1 MIASH
6 QVRLRALKQ
15 TSSVCQRPG
24 AKLDLIRFF
33 LYTYVLCVCVFYW
46 LPVYTFICLVNVQM
60 LLICNYAYL
69 FLCSRE
75 NIFDALHL

>member
-6 QVRLRALKQ
+6 QVRLRAQKQ

-24 AKLDLIRFF
+24 AKLDLICFL
-33 LYTYVLCVCVFYW
+33 LYTYVLCFYW
-46 LPVYTFICLVNVQM
+46 MPVYTLICLVNVQM